1 VSYKDLAPTEPSFNP
16 ASARHLPDYAIMSR
30 SFGADS
36 VRRPINHPLPPT
48 GPKNDTISCS
58 EWTIF
63 RTAREQL
70 AGVSQEK
77 HLARNMLYLKRV
89 LIMKYAQFHALYDA
103 LKERVGSVKKLRT
116 R

>member
-1 VSYKDLAPTEPSFNP
+1 MELIAFLVLNRSIGRSPNLS
-16 ASARHLPDYAIMSR
+16 SLPKI
-30 SFGADS
+30 
-36 VRRPINHPLPPT
+36 PE
-48 GPKNDTISCS
+48 NDTISCS

-63 RTAREQL
+63 RTAR
-70 AGVSQEK
+70 ANFAASPQEER
-77 HLARNMLYLKRV
+77 LARNMLYLKRV